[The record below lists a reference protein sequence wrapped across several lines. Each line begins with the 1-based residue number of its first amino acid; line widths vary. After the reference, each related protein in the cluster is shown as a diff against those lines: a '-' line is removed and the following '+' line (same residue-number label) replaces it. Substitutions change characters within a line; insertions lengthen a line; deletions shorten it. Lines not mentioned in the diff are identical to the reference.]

1 MINEREYLA
10 QVLKAAPRQFANIL
24 RTASGDAERVLRVHF
39 GDAQFER
46 MQNLGRNMAAT
57 PTGTVVLLPGIL
69 GSELYE
75 NDEHIWVSV
84 WNLIRGDIDQL
95 QLDAN
100 GRTLK
105 AIQAP
110 NLMKGYYGE
119 LQLALLQH
127 WNVVVFP
134 YDWRLDIRTLAR
146 QLKERIDTSVPAGG
160 GLSLVAH
167 CMGGLVGRSYLRQFP
182 EELGRLQ
189 KFIMLGTPNYGS
201 FAIPVLYNGLNH
213 VLKIVAL
220 LDQQHYMPDL
230 LQVAKTFVSTYQML
244 PFLSKSADAA
254 LLMDPAVYGDLNPP
268 PQRFDAA
275 RAMQHELNAID
286 TTRTFYIAGYGFKTP
301 ESIADWKK
309 LRCWDGYHQTLAGD
323 GLVAHSLG
331 LIDHVASYFVHAE
344 HSLLPADTRVIQ
356 AVTDIL
362 STGASALPREMPP
375 IGNLTQVMLAAEKA
389 TESVIRESR
398 AHMLRE
404 IVRMESQAHPDKV
417 SASETELRN
426 LIFTSTWHPAR
437 TAMGAGN

>member
-1 MINEREYLA
+1 MINEREYLS
-10 QVLKAAPRQFANIL
+10 QVLKSAPRQFANIL

-46 MQNLGRNMAAT
+46 MQNLGRNMATT

-69 GSELYE
+69 GTELYE

-95 QLDAN
+95 RLDAN
-100 GRTLK
+100 GRSLK

-110 NLMKGYYGE
+110 TLLKDYYGE
-119 LQLALLQH
+119 MQLALLQH
-127 WNVVVFP
+127 RNVVVFP

-146 QLKERIDTSVPAGG
+146 QLNEKIETSVPAGSG
-160 GLSLVAH
+160 FSLVAH
-167 CMGGLVGRSYLRQFP
+167 SLGGLVGRSYLQQFP
-182 EELGRLQ
+182 EEISRVQ

-201 FAIPVLYNGLNH
+201 FAIPVLYNGLND
-213 VLKIVAL
+213 VFKMVAL
-220 LDQQHYMPDL
+220 LDQHHYMPDL
-230 LQVAKTFVSTYQML
+230 LQFAKTFVSTYQML

-254 LLMDPAVYGDLNPP
+254 RLMDPAIYGDLNPP

-275 RAMQHELNAID
+275 RTFQRELNAID
-286 TTRTFYIAGYGFKTP
+286 SARTFYIAGYGFKTP
-301 ESIADWKK
+301 ESIADWSK
-309 LRCWDGYHQTLAGD
+309 LRCWEGYHQTLAGD

-331 LIDHVASYFVHAE
+331 LIDNVASYFVHAE
-344 HSLLPADTRVIQ
+344 HSSLPADTRVIQ

-362 STGASALPREMPP
+362 STGSSTLPREMPP
-375 IGNLTQVMLAAEKA
+375 IGILTQVMLGAEKA

-426 LIFTSTWHPAR
+426 LIFTSTWHPGRA
-437 TAMGAGN
+437 AMEAGN